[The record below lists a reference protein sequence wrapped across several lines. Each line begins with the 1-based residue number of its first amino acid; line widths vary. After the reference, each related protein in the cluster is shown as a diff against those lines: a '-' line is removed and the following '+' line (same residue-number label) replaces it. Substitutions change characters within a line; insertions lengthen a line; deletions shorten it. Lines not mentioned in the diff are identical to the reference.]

1 MIASN
6 MFPVGNFIIDQ
17 FSKSYRLDCYSNGG
31 GIILYVGGDIPSN
44 LLATDEKN
52 HIESFYIKLNLR
64 YEKWLIN
71 CSYNS
76 SKSMVCNH
84 LDTLST
90 YLDLDSTN
98 HEKVLVL
105 GDF

>member
-1 MIASN
+1 MIACN
-6 MFPVGNFIIDQ
+6 IFPVGNFVIDG

-31 GIILYVGGDIPSN
+31 GIILYVRGDIPSN
-44 LLATDEKN
+44 LLDTDEKN
-52 HIESFYIKLNLR
+52 HIESFYIELNLR
-64 YEKWLIN
+64 YEKGLIN
-71 CSYNS
+71 CSYNP

-90 YLDLDSTN
+90 YLDLHSTN

-105 GDF
+105 GEF

>member
-1 MIASN
+1 MIACN
-6 MFPVGNFIIDQ
+6 IFPVGNFVIDG

-31 GIILYVGGDIPSN
+31 GIILYVRGVIPSN
-44 LLATDEKN
+44 LLDTKKKN
-52 HIESFYIKLNLR
+52 HIESFYIELNLR
-64 YEKWLIN
+64 YEKGLIN
-71 CSYNS
+71 CSYNP

-90 YLDLDSTN
+90 YLDLHSTN

>member
-1 MIASN
+1 MIACN
-6 MFPVGNFIIDQ
+6 IFPVGNFVIDG

-31 GIILYVGGDIPSN
+31 GIILYVRGDIPSN
-44 LLATDEKN
+44 LLDTDEKN
-52 HIESFYIKLNLR
+52 HIESFYIEPNLR
-64 YEKWLIN
+64 YEKGLIN
-71 CSYNS
+71 CSYNP

-90 YLDLDSTN
+90 YLDLHSTN

>member
-1 MIASN
+1 MIACN
-6 MFPVGNFIIDQ
+6 IFPVGNFVIDG

-31 GIILYVGGDIPSN
+31 GIILYVRGDIPSN
-44 LLATDEKN
+44 LLDTDEKN
-52 HIESFYIKLNLR
+52 HIESFHIELNLR
-64 YEKWLIN
+64 YEKGLIN
-71 CSYNS
+71 CSYNP

-90 YLDLDSTN
+90 YLDLHSTN

>member
-1 MIASN
+1 MIAYN
-6 MFPVGNFIIDQ
+6 IFPVGNFVIDG

-31 GIILYVGGDIPSN
+31 GIILYVRGDIPSN
-44 LLATDEKN
+44 LLDTDEKN
-52 HIESFYIKLNLR
+52 HIESFYIELNLR
-64 YEKWLIN
+64 YEKGLIN
-71 CSYNS
+71 CSYNP
-76 SKSMVCNH
+76 SKSMACNH

-90 YLDLDSTN
+90 YLDVHSTN